1 VKYLSAFFLLFLS
14 WQTAW
19 GMPVVDVKDRH
30 THLDL
35 GQRLEYLE
43 TKEEAVW
50 PWEVSSQPGWQ
61 VAHTDYPSFG
71 LDTSSHWFRFGLRN
85 ISGEIQLVML
95 GVEKGKEAP
104 EYCEFHWNPDQSKIK
119 EIYSSC
125 DIFLF
130 PSRREAFA
138 NTPLEAMAC
147 QCALVGTT
155 AGGVPDYAAAEE

>member
-1 VKYLSAFFLLFLS
+1 
-14 WQTAW
+14 
-19 GMPVVDVKDRH
+19 MPVVDVKDRH

-95 GVEKGKEAP
+95 DLRHPLLDELDVFVLENGRIKRV
-104 EYCEFHWNPDQSKIK
+104 WNTGLELALIQLKAL
-119 EIYSSC
+119 
-125 DIFLF
+125 LF
-130 PSRREAFA
+130 PFIWMSMKRSSSIFG
-138 NTPLEAMAC
+138 
-147 QCALVGTT
+147 LV
-155 AGGVPDYAAAEE
+155 PILI

>member
-1 VKYLSAFFLLFLS
+1 
-14 WQTAW
+14 
-19 GMPVVDVKDRH
+19 MPVVDVKDRH

-95 GVEKGKEAP
+95 DLRHPLLDELDVFVLENGRIKRV
-104 EYCEFHWNPDQSKIK
+104 WNTGLERGAGSRPYPAKSFVVPLYLDVDE
-119 EIYSSC
+119 EIQLYFRARSDSYLMFPLHLE
-125 DIFLF
+125 DIRL
-130 PSRREAFA
+130 FA
-138 NTPLEAMAC
+138 N
-147 QCALVGTT
+147 QQAL
-155 AGGVPDYAAAEE
+155 